1 MYIHF
6 VPLFDIVLVFNCL
19 QELIYFDV
27 VFGGGQL

>member
-6 VPLFDIVLVFNCL
+6 MPLFYIVLVFNCL
-19 QELIYFDV
+19 KELIYFDV